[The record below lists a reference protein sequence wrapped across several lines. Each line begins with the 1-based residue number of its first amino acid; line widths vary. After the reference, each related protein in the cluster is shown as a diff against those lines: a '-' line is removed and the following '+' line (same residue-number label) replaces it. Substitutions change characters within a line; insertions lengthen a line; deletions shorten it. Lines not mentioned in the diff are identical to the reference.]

1 MAGLLCFGA
10 LGLYTVHSALAVAVG
25 VALGGAVE
33 GASWLVA
40 HAAHAMDCS
49 ALSTGHLLVGH
60 TC

>member
-40 HAAHAMDCS
+40 HAAHAMDR
-49 ALSTGHLLVGH
+49 H
-60 TC
+60 